1 MLDCEL
7 YFESHWSRPW
17 FSCLTVHQNPL
28 EGLLK
33 SRLLG
38 SPPDILIQPV
48 QGGAWEVA
56 FLTNSRWCWCRQ
68 FRNHAL
74 RITGLDQSHNS
85 KICRSF
91 FLSNHPARVFPC
103 TTEISVRSDNILH
116 PLGTFSISSTWWLPW
131 NRIASLSQELREDC
145 GNSDQISCL
154 CFSPAILPVS
164 VFKLL
169 DYWLL
174 HCLLP
179 FICLIYRHV
188 SQKKALLTKV

>member
-1 MLDCEL
+1 MNYTLNRTGRDSG
-7 YFESHWSRPW
+7 SHA
-17 FSCLTVHQNPL
+17 CLTVHQNPL

-48 QGGAWEVA
+48 QGGDWEVA
-56 FLTNSRWCWCRQ
+56 FLTNSRWCWCRR
-68 FRNHAL
+68 FRNHTL
-74 RITGLDQSHNS
+74 RITGLDQSHHS

-103 TTEISVRSDNILH
+103 TPEISVHSDNILR
-116 PLGTFSISSTWWLPW
+116 PLGTFSISSTWWLPG

-145 GNSDQISCL
+145 GNSDQTSCL

-164 VFKLL
+164 VCKLL
-169 DYWLL
+169 DY
-174 HCLLP
+174 CYIV
-179 FICLIYRHV
+179 FFLIFV
-188 SQKKALLTKV
+188 LSVDMFLKKKALLTEV